1 MRGLMP
7 KKASKG
13 LAERIRKL
21 SWLTAIVWTLIVL
34 GLFLHDIADIRRTT
48 FEMARKE
55 AVAHFNMD
63 WALRLWGASH
73 GGVYVPVSEKTPPNP
88 FLKNVPERDIV
99 TPSGRNLTLMN
110 PAYMLRQMMHNYS
123 DLYGVF
129 GHITSLKPLRAETSP
144 DDWEKSCLRS
154 FERGIKETSEVA
166 SINGHPFFRLMK
178 PLVTEKDCLKCHGKQ
193 GYKVGDIRGG
203 VSVSV
208 PLDPYL
214 ASQQKEIVAR
224 GVSFA
229 IVWLLGL
236 MGIAFFGRTLRRHAK
251 KHQKTEDLYTTVVE
265 NSLTG
270 IYIIQ
275 EEKIVFANQ
284 RFADIYGYSKEEI
297 IGKDSLDLVHPE
309 DRPII
314 AEVRQ
319 RRIEGK
325 EAPKEYEARGLKK
338 NGELIWVQRR
348 NSVIHYEGKPAI
360 LGNILEVTALKNAEA
375 AMKAN
380 AKELERKNV
389 ELDNFASIASHD
401 LREPLR
407 KVQSFVNLLMSRCG
421 RSLDDQ
427 GRDYLRRM
435 QNAAAHMQALIE
447 SLLAF
452 SRVTTKSGPVQEINL
467 RKVAEEAL
475 SNLEVQIEETKG
487 VVQVDSLP
495 TVRVDR
501 LQMVQLFQ
509 NLIGNALKFH
519 REGVPP
525 HVKIY
530 SPGGDEKNP
539 ASVEICV
546 EDNGIGFDEKYLGR
560 IFAPF
565 ERLHGKEQYHG
576 VGMGLA
582 ICMKIVERHSGTITA
597 RSTIGAGS
605 TFIVALPARPK
616 SGKTRG

>member
-1 MRGLMP
+1 MP
-7 KKASKG
+7 KNASKG
-13 LAERIRKL
+13 LSERIKKL
-21 SWLTAIVWTLIVL
+21 SLLTAFVWTLVVL
-34 GLFLHDIADIRRTT
+34 GLFLHDIAGIRRTT

-123 DLYGVF
+123 DLYGVL

-154 FERGIKETSEVA
+154 FEGGIKETGKVA
-166 SINGHPFFRLMK
+166 SINAHPFFRLMK
-178 PLVTEKDCLKCHGKQ
+178 PLVTEKDCLKCHGNQ

-214 ASQQKEIVAR
+214 ASQQKEIVAQ

-236 MGIAFFGRTLRRHAK
+236 MGIAFFGRTLGRHAEE
-251 KHQKTEDLYTTVVE
+251 HQKTEDLYTTVVE

-270 IYIIQ
+270 IYIMQ

-309 DRPII
+309 DRPMI

-338 NGELIWVQRR
+338 NGELI
-348 NSVIHYEGKPAI
+348 YEGKPAI
-360 LGNILEVTALKNAEA
+360 LGNVLDVTALKKAEA

-380 AKELERKNV
+380 AKELEMKNV

-407 KVQSFVNLLMSRCG
+407 KVQSFVNLLMSKHG
-421 RSLDDQ
+421 QSLDDQ
-427 GRDYLRRM
+427 GKDYLRRM
-435 QNAAAHMQALIE
+435 QSAAARMQALIE

-452 SRVTTKSGPVQEINL
+452 SHLTTKSGPVQEINL

-487 VVQVDSLP
+487 VVEVDSLP

-530 SPGGDEKNP
+530 SSGGDEKNP
-539 ASVEICV
+539 APVEICI
-546 EDNGIGFDEKYLGR
+546 EDNGIGFDEKYLSR

-565 ERLHGKEQYHG
+565 ERLHGKEQYQG

-582 ICMKIVERHSGTITA
+582 ICMKIVERHSGAITA
-597 RSTIGAGS
+597 TSTIGAGS
-605 TFIVALPARPK
+605 TFIVTLPTRPK
-616 SGKTRG
+616 SGEIRG